1 MDKNKDLV
9 EEILKQMETSYMH
22 LEMKN
27 SLQVKNFNI
36 IIYYIFTSHCA
47 LNSYNIILFIFM
59 FTE

>member
-27 SLQVKNFNI
+27 SLQVKTLI
-36 IIYYIFTSHCA
+36 
-47 LNSYNIILFIFM
+47 
-59 FTE
+59 